1 MKVGLL
7 GITGGVGGIF
17 AKLALDKGHEIIAL
31 ARTPSKVTLKHA
43 KLKIIQGNST
53 SAADVAKVAQGVDV
67 VVSCVGQP
75 PRAAT
80 HIMETTAANILSR
93 LRRRSFLF
101 QASAC
106 AAARHS
112 SDMFS
117 RSSLAAQTFATP
129 RRLTGLAAIRA
140 VRGWLC
146 ARLVSATEPAR
157 ASTSRPRRRAHPS
170 SRLRART
177 SRSFCSTRSPSQS
190 GSDRRCSSTR
200 RSR

>member
-43 KLKIIQGNST
+43 QLKIIPGNST

-75 PRAAT
+75 PRAST
-80 HIMETTAANILSR
+80 HIMETTAANILS
-93 LRRRSFLF
+93 
-101 QASAC
+101 ASPKKVILI
-106 AAARHS
+106 
-112 SDMFS
+112 
-117 RSSLAAQTFATP
+117 SSLGLCGSSPFIRYVLSLIAGSANIRDAEAADRLGCNSSCPWVVVRPAGLGDGAGSGKYATGD
-129 RRLTGLAAIRA
+129 RRILQAD
-140 VRGWLC
+140 C
-146 ARLVSATEPAR
+146 ARGCR
-157 ASTSRPRRRAHPS
+157 ALFARRAH
-170 SRLRART
+170 RAKV
-177 SRSFCSTRSPSQS
+177 
-190 GSDRRCSSTR
+190 GAIGGSTR